1 VVAVSVTD
9 DGGADTA
16 PKVEHQDQD
25 AERGRGLGMASA
37 LAHRVVV
44 HDTDQGHTV
53 TVELYADA
61 RPGGQRC

>member
-1 VVAVSVTD
+1 
-9 DGGADTA
+9 
-16 PKVEHQDQD
+16 
-25 AERGRGLGMASA
+25 MASA